1 MREKALGYLIV
12 FSIFLIFT
20 KFSTGWILHKIYFL
34 TNKSPIDML
43 EHRKKVWFNPKKQ
56 YDWLLENSTEPS
68 KMRNWLITYYVC
80 KLPALLGLVFSVIGL
95 FTSKVDIILDNSVP
109 VVLLLNIL
117 LMFSGMFSGRR
128 R

>member
-1 MREKALGYLIV
+1 
-12 FSIFLIFT
+12 
-20 KFSTGWILHKIYFL
+20 
-34 TNKSPIDML
+34 ML

-56 YDWLLENSTEPS
+56 YDWLLENSMEPS
-68 KMRNWLITYYVC
+68 KMRNWLITYYVF

-109 VVLLLNIL
+109 VVLLFNIL
-117 LMFSGMFSGRR
+117 LMFSGMFLGRR